1 MPNVRP
7 ALVAAA
13 FLASVQGFGG
23 APPSIAAERP
33 TGAYVPQELSLMTRP
48 QASELRELVERFV
61 ADRDEVFASTASTGS
76 ELQTRRMR
84 EFYAEWRR
92 RLDAMAYESL
102 GTEGRVDWLLLSR
115 RLDYELRLLDRRE
128 SRAREMAPLI
138 PFAGDLAGCRSPEG
152 SWSPSTPRGRRPC
165 STG

>member
-33 TGAYVPQELSLMTRP
+33 TGAYVPPEISIMTRP

-61 ADRDEVFASTASTGS
+61 ADRDELLRFYSVDGS
-76 ELQTRRMR
+76 ELQIRRMR
-84 EFYAEWRR
+84 EFYGAWRR

-102 GTEGRVDWLLLSR
+102 GTEGRVDWLLMSR
-115 RLDYELRLLDRRE
+115 RWTT
-128 SRAREMAPLI
+128 S
-138 PFAGDLAGCRSPEG
+138 
-152 SWSPSTPRGRRPC
+152 
-165 STG
+165 